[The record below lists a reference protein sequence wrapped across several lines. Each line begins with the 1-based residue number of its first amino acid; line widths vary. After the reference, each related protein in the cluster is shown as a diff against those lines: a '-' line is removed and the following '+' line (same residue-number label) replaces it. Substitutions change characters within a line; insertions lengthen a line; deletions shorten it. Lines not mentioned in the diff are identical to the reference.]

1 MPLLREALHQQ
12 LERGVLHLSRR
23 EEHGRSSP
31 RDSQRN
37 EGSHYPVGAD
47 AKAVSEWKP
56 EKAIDMALPN
66 FSDLTKGQWA
76 MIAAGAGLV
85 TWGAVDIYKQ
95 RRKRLAREARQEWE
109 QTLLAARRSQA
120 LRGTL
125 ASGRAP
131 VRSLETW
138 SPKTVRDQTPEERC
152 LAKYRSQ
159 GMTERQ
165 AFFAC
170 YREGH
175 ASGAYQAKKKRT
187 KTSKRKSKKSVLD
200 RILASAY
207 QAAST
212 PRRRRRSRRKLW
224 IDRRVK
230 RPGTFRRMLERAGIV
245 ARKERI
251 PLWVKKMGC
260 RTPLEAY
267 RKIFHRTP
275 TPKAARLF
283 QRRACLART
292 FEDLPVSS
300 GRHVVR
306 KPKVK
311 KIGVRKIKAG
321 VRAIGV
327 RKTARRAV
335 ARKRAA

>member
-1 MPLLREALHQQ
+1 
-12 LERGVLHLSRR
+12 
-23 EEHGRSSP
+23 
-31 RDSQRN
+31 
-37 EGSHYPVGAD
+37 
-47 AKAVSEWKP
+47 
-56 EKAIDMALPN
+56 MAFPN

-76 MIAAGAGLV
+76 LIAAGAGLV
-85 TWGAVDIYKQ
+85 TLGAVDIYKQ
-95 RRKRLAREARQEWE
+95 RRKRLDREEWE
-109 QTLLAARRSQA
+109 RTLLAARRSQA

-131 VRSLETW
+131 VHSLETW
-138 SPKTVRDQTPEERC
+138 SPKTVRDKTPEERC
-152 LAKYRSQ
+152 LAKYRAQ
-159 GMTERQ
+159 GLTERQ

-170 YREGH
+170 YQEGQKTG
-175 ASGAYQAKKKRT
+175 SYQAKKQAKAKAGKR
-187 KTSKRKSKKSVLD
+187 RKKSVMD

-260 RTPLEAY
+260 KTPMEAY